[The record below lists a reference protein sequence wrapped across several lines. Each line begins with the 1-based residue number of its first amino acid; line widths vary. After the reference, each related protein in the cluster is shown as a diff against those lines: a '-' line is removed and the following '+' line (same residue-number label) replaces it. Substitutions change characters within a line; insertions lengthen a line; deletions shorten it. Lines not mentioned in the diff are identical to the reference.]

1 MGGGNPFSNAPPGIS
16 SYPQLNFTPKGR
28 QIRDIYQDRLRQF
41 TAQGQYESKN
51 LRSMFIN
58 DREDSSEYVKLQVHS
73 IPDLKRIPFEEAVKG
88 EFKKTS
94 KGQSF
99 GPSWSTHWFKV
110 RITVPTRML
119 KQERLEFHW
128 DGNCEGLV
136 WTKEGEPVQ
145 GLTGGGERVEYQI
158 PERWRDGKEH
168 LLYIELACNGMFG
181 NAAGG
186 DSIQPPDPNR

>member
-1 MGGGNPFSNAPPGIS
+1 MGGGTPFSNASPGTS

-51 LRSMFIN
+51 LRSMFVS
-58 DREDSSEYVKLQVHS
+58 DHEDSSEYVKLQVYS
-73 IPDLKRIPFEEAVKG
+73 VPDLKRVPFDEAVKG
-88 EFKKTS
+88 EFKSTS

-119 KQERLEFHW
+119 ERERLEFHW

-158 PERWRDGKEH
+158 PKPWRDGKEH
-168 LLYIELACNGMFG
+168 LFYVELACNGMFG
-181 NAAGG
+181 NAGG
-186 DSIQPPDPNR
+186 DIIQPPDPNR